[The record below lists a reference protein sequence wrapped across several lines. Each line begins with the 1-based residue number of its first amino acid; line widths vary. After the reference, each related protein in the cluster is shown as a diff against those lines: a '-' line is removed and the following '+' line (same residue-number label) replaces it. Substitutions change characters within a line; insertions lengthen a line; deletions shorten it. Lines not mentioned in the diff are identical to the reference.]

1 MAASEIKPT
10 KPISVRSYSVLKIK
24 GKVWCQFFFFAFSSN
39 CAFSQS
45 TNATLNEDYYHWID
59 RYEVKA
65 GRVAPEIFTSVK
77 PYKRSA
83 IVAFVD
89 SLSGKDNVF
98 TSHSDL
104 FNQEYLRNDSWE
116 WSRATTNES
125 TKPLLKHLYKKKS
138 DFAYVDIPDFDLHV
152 SPVLYAG
159 IGKDSRLSD
168 ATFINTRGVEIRGM
182 IDRKIGFYT
191 FLSDNQSI
199 LPLYV
204 QDQVAQNPVV
214 PHEGFWKRFKTNGVD
229 FLQARAYIDFNIG
242 RHIYMQFGNDRM
254 FTGNGYRSLI
264 FSDYSPP
271 HLFLRTN
278 VKVWKLN
285 YQFQINRMAADA
297 RTSGNQRYPEKFVAY
312 HHASFN
318 IGKKLNIGVFESVV
332 FSPKDSVNDN
342 TFDLSYLN
350 PVIFYRAIEQ
360 QFGSSDNALLGLDV
374 KWNALRGVS
383 FYGQLVLDEF
393 LLNEIKAGNGWWAN
407 KFALQAGAK
416 YIDAL
421 GVSNLDVQLEFN
433 VVRPYTYSHYSQY
446 GSYSNYRQSL
456 AHPLGANFSEWVCII
471 RYQPI
476 PKLNLVAKT
485 FYAETGR
492 DDTAE
497 NWGGDILKNSTTRQQ
512 EYNNT
517 IGQGNSNTILFAD
530 FTASYMLKH
539 NLFIDVKQV
548 VRQSKSDLVLF
559 NSNTSLTS
567 LALRWNI
574 AQRPY
579 DF

>member
-1 MAASEIKPT
+1 MKYFLSFLFVFYL
-10 KPISVRSYSVLKIK
+10 IS
-24 GKVWCQFFFFAFSSN
+24 GEA
-39 CAFSQS
+39 QS

-59 RYEVKA
+59 RYEIKSGKIVQ
-65 GRVAPEIFTSVK
+65 GFFSSVK
-77 PYKRSA
+77 PYKRATIISYLDTLATKEA
-83 IVAFVD
+83 I
-89 SLSGKDNVF
+89 F
-98 TSHSDL
+98 TSPSDRYNFEFL
-104 FNQEYLRNDSWE
+104 CNDSWE
-116 WSRATTNES
+116 WSRSENNTS
-125 TKPLLKHLYKKKS
+125 KKPILKSLYKKKS
-138 DFAYVDIPDFDLHV
+138 DFVYVDQPEFDLHV
-152 SPVLYAG
+152 NPVLYLG
-159 IGKDSRLSD
+159 VGVDSRLD
-168 ATFINTRGVEIRGM
+168 DPITINTRGIEIRGM
-182 IDRKIGFYT
+182 VDRKVGFYT
-191 FLSDNQSI
+191 FIGENQSI

-204 QDQVAQNPVV
+204 SEELTRNKVV
-214 PHEGFWKRFKTNGVD
+214 PHEGFWKGFKRNGVD
-229 FLQARAYIDFNIG
+229 FFQARAYIDFTISK
-242 RHIYMQFGNDRM
+242 HIYMQFGNDRM

-271 HLFLRTN
+271 NLFLRTN

-285 YQFQINRMAADA
+285 YLFQINRMAADA

-360 QFGSSDNALLGLDV
+360 QFGSSDNALLGMDI
-374 KWNALRGVS
+374 KWNAFKGVS
-383 FYGQLVLDEF
+383 LYGQLVLDEF
-393 LLNEIKAGNGWWAN
+393 LLKEVTAGNGWWAN
-407 KFALQAGAK
+407 KFALQAGVK

-421 GVSNLDVQLEFN
+421 GVSNLDVQAEYN

-456 AHPLGANFSEWVCII
+456 AHPLGANFNEWVGII

-485 FYAETGR
+485 FYAKTGR
-492 DDTAE
+492 DNTGE
-497 NWGGDILKNSTTRQQ
+497 NWGGDILKNSNTREQ
-512 EYNNT
+512 EYGNT

-548 VRQSKSDLVLF
+548 VRQSKSDLAAY

-574 AQRPY
+574 AQRLY